1 MSLYYVQTERGSAPI
16 PDDGI
21 EYADLASARIEI
33 ARTAAAWLCDRITD
47 GTAEV
52 SIYVTDGT
60 GRELFTA
67 TATVAV
73 SPLA

>member
-1 MSLYYVQTERGSAPI
+1 MSLYYVQTERGAAPM

-21 EYADLASARIEI
+21 EYPDIAMARIAI
-33 ARTAAAWLCDRITD
+33 ARTAAARLCDRISD

-52 SIYVTDGT
+52 SLHVTDDT